1 MRTQLEEVKERIFSQ
16 RKGVF
21 LFFLPPSELSAFR
34 VFWQKAFF
42 PSAKE
47 RWWDWVEPEEL
58 KIEAVREG
66 LRQMEEKALYGWK
79 VFFLGNLAEATPE
92 IQNTLLKSLE
102 EVRENQVFLL
112 YAFSEE
118 GILPTILS
126 RCQKVYL
133 RKKEGVETKKLWQG
147 SFNLKEWWA
156 KRPRS
161 REELREKMREL
172 LLSVSRVR
180 GNAELKRVLL
190 EQFLLAKSTNIN
202 LDLFWLNLYF
212 RLRSCLRK
220 SSTSS
225 S

>member
-1 MRTQLEEVKERIFSQ
+1 MRTQLEEAKERIFSQ
-16 RKGVF
+16 RKGAF
-21 LFFLPPSELSAFR
+21 LFFLPPSELDAFR
-34 VFWQKAFF
+34 DFWQKAFF
-42 PSAKE
+42 SSVRE

-66 LRQMEEKALYGWK
+66 LRRMEEKALYGWK
-79 VFFLGNLAEATPE
+79 VFFLGNLAEATSE

-133 RKKEGVETKKLWQG
+133 RKREESEARKLWQG
-147 SFNLKEWWA
+147 SFGLKEWWA

-180 GNAELKRVLL
+180 GKAELKEVLL
-190 EQFLLAKSTNIN
+190 EYFLLAKSTNIN
-202 LDLFWLNLYF
+202 LDLFWLHLYF
-212 RLRSCLRK
+212 RLRLCRKK